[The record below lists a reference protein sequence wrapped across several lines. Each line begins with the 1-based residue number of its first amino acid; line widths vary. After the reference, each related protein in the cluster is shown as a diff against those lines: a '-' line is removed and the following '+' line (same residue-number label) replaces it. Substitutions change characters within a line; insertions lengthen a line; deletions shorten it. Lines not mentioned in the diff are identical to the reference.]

1 MNRRL
6 LYNRSAFSWRKRWR
20 SLGYALQGLR
30 VFLYNEHN
38 ARIHLLATVLVVILG
53 LTLDISTGNWA
64 SLLLAMGFVWWAEIF
79 NTVIER
85 TMDYMSTEKQKAIQ
99 IIKDLS
105 AAAVLVAALTALLVG
120 AFVFIP
126 KLMEQW

>member
-1 MNRRL
+1 MNRKI
-6 LYNRSAFSWRKRWR
+6 LYNQAPFSWRKRWN
-20 SLGYALQGLR
+20 SLSHALRGLR

-38 ARIHLLATVLVVILG
+38 ARVHLLASMLVCLLAVV
-53 LTLDISTGNWA
+53 LDISTGNWIA
-64 SLLLAMGFVWWAEIF
+64 LLLAMGFVWSAEIF

-126 KLMEQW
+126 KILEQW